1 MRYDCLMIDDEK
13 LLADSTAEYFNLCGV
28 RTAAV
33 YSASECRSFLREN
46 TAELLLLD
54 INLGDGSGF
63 ALCKELREKTDVPIL
78 FISARTSDDDK
89 IVALHIGGDDYVQ
102 KPYSLSVLLA
112 KVKVVLKRYEQSR
125 NRERQDAF
133 GTEGHSAEGRSVCA
147 DYGGSA
153 AERMEEAFGIQEQ
166 YCEGSP
172 ARKAGGF
179 SGGAT
184 GEMYGSSGGQKQY
197 CVSTAGNAGAS
208 GSSAAGEMGGS
219 SGGQKQYYGR
229 NAAVQYSNG
238 RLTVDFPAKQ
248 VLVDGKYVRLTSLEF
263 KLLAYLVRNENRV
276 ISKQEL
282 FENVWED
289 RFTGDGTLNVHIR
302 KLREAI
308 EREPGRPEYIITVWG
323 DGYRFCGRK

>member
-13 LLADSTAEYFNLCGV
+13 LLADSTAEYFNLFGV
-28 RTAAV
+28 STAVA

-112 KVKVVLKRYEQSR
+112 KVKVVLKRYGRSR
-125 NRERQDAF
+125 NREGQEAF
-133 GTEGHSAEGRSVCA
+133 EVGGHSAEGHSAESRSVCA

-153 AERMEEAFGIQEQ
+153 MDRMEGDFGMREQ
-166 YCEGSP
+166 YCGGS
-172 ARKAGGF
+172 
-179 SGGAT
+179 AT
-184 GEMYGSSGGQKQY
+184 GQQGWLLRDENGKEQWQFSSGY
-197 CVSTAGNAGAS
+197 NSRA
-208 GSSAAGEMGGS
+208 E
-219 SGGQKQYYGR
+219 
-229 NAAVQYSNG
+229 QYSNG
-238 RLTVDFPAKQ
+238 RLTVDFLAKQ
-248 VLVDGKYVRLTSLEF
+248 VLVDGSCVRLTALEF

-289 RFTGDGTLNVHIR
+289 KFTGDGTLNVHIR

-308 EREPGRPEYIITVWG
+308 EREPGKPEYIITVWG
-323 DGYRFCGRK
+323 DGYRFCGRRGLM